1 MPDETD
7 DINVPLRTPA
17 YIPHTTPGAA
27 ENPQKHTKQRPASAL
42 TLAATP
48 AIPSCHQTAVLHPL
62 HGSHC
67 SPVTRT
73 DTRVQTNLLCT
84 NRDIISTFL
93 GRTCCLCT
101 GASTCTSKSSVR
113 RASNLQPP
121 TMDRER
127 SLYRPPRNAL
137 CSTVVVRL
145 RFSGGLELV
154 PSHTRNTR
162 VALSP
167 FVPYRRS
174 NVLFV
179 VQDFTPISGIVVR
192 RSLRLAPTTAPR
204 YSVFSRVF
212 ISNISV
218 APRPSS
224 TVEFLLVVGFVQTRT
239 GRVQDVILSRARA
252 HA

>member
-93 GRTCCLCT
+93 GRTCCLST

-121 TMDRER
+121 DDGQREE
-127 SLYRPPRNAL
+127 SLSATQERVPL
-137 CSTVVVRL
+137 HGSCSVKVFRGVGI
-145 RFSGGLELV
+145 S
-154 PSHTRNTR
+154 SIAHT
-162 VALSP
+162 
-167 FVPYRRS
+167 
-174 NVLFV
+174 
-179 VQDFTPISGIVVR
+179 
-192 RSLRLAPTTAPR
+192 
-204 YSVFSRVF
+204 
-212 ISNISV
+212 
-218 APRPSS
+218 
-224 TVEFLLVVGFVQTRT
+224 
-239 GRVQDVILSRARA
+239 
-252 HA
+252 

>member
-93 GRTCCLCT
+93 GRTCCLST

-127 SLYRPPRNAL
+127 SRLYRPPRNAL

-154 PSHTRNTR
+154 PSYTRNTR

-174 NVLFV
+174 TVLFV
-179 VQDFTPISGIVVR
+179 AQDFTPIVGIVVR
-192 RSLRLAPTTAPR
+192 RSFQLAPTTAT
-204 YSVFSRVF
+204 VFRIF
-212 ISNISV
+212 TRIYIEYLGY
-218 APRPSS
+218 PS
-224 TVEFLLVVGFVQTRT
+224 TFFH
-239 GRVQDVILSRARA
+239 GRIFARR
-252 HA
+252 

>member
-1 MPDETD
+1 MGVGGSCRWRRRTRVPDETD

-93 GRTCCLCT
+93 GRTCCLST

-113 RASNLQPP
+113 RASNLRPP

-174 NVLFV
+174 TVLFV

-192 RSLRLAPTTAPR
+192 RSFRLAPTTAT
-204 YSVFSRVF
+204 VFGIFTR
-212 ISNISV
+212 IYIEYL
-218 APRPSS
+218 ACSS
-224 TVEFLLVVGFVQTRT
+224 TFFHDR
-239 GRVQDVILSRARA
+239 IFARR
-252 HA
+252 

>member
-1 MPDETD
+1 MGVGGSYRWRRRTRVPDETD

-93 GRTCCLCT
+93 GRTCCLST

-121 TMDRER
+121 TMDRE
-127 SLYRPPRNAL
+127 SCLYRPPRNAL

-154 PSHTRNTR
+154 PSHTRTR
-162 VALSP
+162 ASP
-167 FVPYRRS
+167 SHLLCR
-174 NVLFV
+174 
-179 VQDFTPISGIVVR
+179 TAVR
-192 RSLRLAPTTAPR
+192 RRFIRRARFYAYLRNRRPT
-204 YSVFSRVF
+204 
-212 ISNISV
+212 
-218 APRPSS
+218 
-224 TVEFLLVVGFVQTRT
+224 
-239 GRVQDVILSRARA
+239 ILSIGANHRPAVFRIFTRIYIEYLGCPSTFFDGRIFARR
-252 HA
+252 

>member
-93 GRTCCLCT
+93 GRTCCLST

-174 NVLFV
+174 TVLFV
-179 VQDFTPISGIVVR
+179 AQDFTPIVGIVVR
-192 RSLRLAPTTAPR
+192 RSFQLAPTTAT
-204 YSVFSRVF
+204 VFRIF
-212 ISNISV
+212 TRIYIEYLGY
-218 APRPSS
+218 PS
-224 TVEFLLVVGFVQTRT
+224 TFFH
-239 GRVQDVILSRARA
+239 GRIFARR
-252 HA
+252 